1 MPIKIKQ
8 KHGGMLI
15 NSLPGETMNP
25 NGRPRH
31 PRKLKEFIKELETE
45 DDELMF
51 PEEAVK
57 VIKKDG
63 KTFYKLKNSKGG
75 KMFMTAY
82 NRAIKGDARWADFLV
97 KMGFA
102 GGYEPAKTDNKTEI
116 SGQLANNQISIEII
130 KNYNENQNQSDTETN
145 AGVGSTD

>member
-1 MPIKIKQ
+1 MRTVK
-8 KHGGMLI
+8 GGRGGIIHILEK
-15 NSLPGETMNP
+15 GETANP
-25 NGRPRH
+25 NGRPKQ

-51 PEEAVK
+51 PEEAIEIVQ
-57 VIKKDG
+57 KDG

-75 KMFMTAY
+75 KMFITAY

-102 GGYEPAKTDNKTEI
+102 GGYEATKTDNKTTVEI
-116 SGQLANNQISIEII
+116 QNPQEALNKLNNSL
-130 KNYNENQNQSDTETN
+130 ENL
-145 AGVGSTD
+145 